1 MKEVKF
7 LSEFFQNKLV
17 CLNTNLCQR
26 KAGHKSKRLI
36 VEMLNNVANKCCDKC
51 YDISLPIKV
60 F

>member
-17 CLNTNLCQR
+17 CSNTNLCQR

-36 VEMLNNVANKCCDKC
+36 VEMLG
-51 YDISLPIKV
+51 LPPALI
-60 F
+60 